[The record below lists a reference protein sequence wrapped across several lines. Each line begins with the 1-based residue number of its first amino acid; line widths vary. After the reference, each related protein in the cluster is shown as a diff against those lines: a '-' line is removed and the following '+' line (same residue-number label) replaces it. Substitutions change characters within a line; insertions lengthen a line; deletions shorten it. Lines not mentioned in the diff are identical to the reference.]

1 MATNSTGN
9 SVTKTIS
16 METAMWTDS
25 DARARKLGLRS
36 YSAYIQNLVRQ
47 DLQHRQA
54 LTITEASSGH
64 SRTAHTAPATSPADA
79 AAEKLFSYRAPR
91 RRPAAA
97 SSQKPSSPKR
107 AARSQKDR
115 GRSIP

>member
-1 MATNSTGN
+1 MPRVAPT
-9 SVTKTIS
+9 
-16 METAMWTDS
+16 TA
-25 DARARKLGLRS
+25 GLRWAVVDIRGEQWEPRPGVMDHT
-36 YSAYIQNLVRQ
+36 YIGEIQNLVRQ